1 MKTFILTLSTVAA
14 LSVSGMV
21 AASSSIS
28 EDAVLNRLAV
38 NGPHGPSSASLV
50 LYRDKST
57 AELCYQLLEDTVVD
71 GQRVSRSVE
80 QGTWDVS
87 RVAFDGEDTMYI
99 LSPDDGNTTRY
110 ALRNSKDSLQIL
122 GR

>member
-1 MKTFILTLSTVAA
+1 M
-14 LSVSGMV
+14 
-21 AASSSIS
+21 
-28 EDAVLNRLAV
+28 
-38 NGPHGPSSASLV
+38 
-50 LYRDKST
+50 
-57 AELCYQLLEDTVVD
+57 LEDTVVD